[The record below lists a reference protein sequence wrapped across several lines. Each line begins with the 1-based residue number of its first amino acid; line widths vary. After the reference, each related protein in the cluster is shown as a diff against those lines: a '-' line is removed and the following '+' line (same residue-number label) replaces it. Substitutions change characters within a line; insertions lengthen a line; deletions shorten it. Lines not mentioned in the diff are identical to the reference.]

1 MDTQYSQF
9 MIQLLQNLEPRF
21 YHVQEYIFEEDEE
34 VNEQIYV
41 ITKTYRNQKNKMA
54 STALASATPATSTST

>member
-1 MDTQYSQF
+1 MDTQYSQS

-41 ITKTYRNQKNKMA
+41 ITKNLQKSKE
-54 STALASATPATSTST
+54 